1 MKSIYGPTIQVTTMN
16 KEEMKNFLSKG
27 INLYTTGILLQIQ
40 HEVELESV
48 PDPDKQETLKTIK
61 GENKKLY
68 DVIKHFAREI
78 ERG

>member
-1 MKSIYGPTIQVTTMN
+1 MDKEQMK
-16 KEEMKNFLSKG
+16 EFLSKG

-61 GENKKLY
+61 RENKKLF
-68 DVIKHFAREI
+68 DVIKHFTREI
-78 ERG
+78 NRD